1 MQLEMSEP
9 AELPLRCAPQVYY
22 ERDSSIIPSRFWPAY
37 LIDLA
42 QARAIPEHK
51 LLRHTGIF
59 CEDIHRPDHRICP
72 EQVLQL
78 IQNVTKN
85 TSADDLSFLVGHQLL
100 PGKIAV
106 ISDQLMSS
114 TNLDELIDALVE
126 HQAFLS
132 PLINIRRCYEGDALV
147 LYWQDACGAE
157 DSFIFL
163 VEALT
168 TAISSLARWLSN
180 SRLPWQF
187 YFSHKAP
194 TYIEQYEVH
203 LGGNIHFDCQRNA
216 MAIAREYCYQPW
228 VKNADITAE
237 IFTDH
242 STNIIEAPTKG
253 FLASVY
259 DYLNSNIAT
268 DPNLEQTAADF
279 GMSSASFKRKLKK
292 HRSHF
297 QAIYDQVRKD
307 LAVYWINQEGWSS
320 EQVAK
325 KLHFHDVANLRRAF
339 KKWTGLT
346 LMKVR
351 N

>member
-9 AELPLRCAPQVYY
+9 AELPLRCAPQAFY
-22 ERDSSIIPSRFWPAY
+22 ERDSAIIPSRFWPAY

-72 EQVLQL
+72 EQLLQL
-78 IQNVTKN
+78 IQNITKN

-132 PLINIRRCYEGDALV
+132 PLINIRCCYEGDALV

-228 VKNADITAE
+228 MKNADITAE
-237 IFTDH
+237 IFTDY

-253 FLASVY
+253 FLAAVY

-307 LAVYWINQEGWSS
+307 LAVYWINQEGYSS

-346 LMKVR
+346 LLAVR

>member
-1 MQLEMSEP
+1 MSEP
-9 AELPLRCAPQVYY
+9 AELPLRCAPQAYY
-22 ERDSSIIPSRFWPAY
+22 ERDSAIIPSRFWPAY

-42 QARAIPEHK
+42 QTRAIPEHK

-59 CEDIHRPDHRICP
+59 CEDIHCPDHRICP
-72 EQVLQL
+72 EQLLQL
-78 IQNVTKN
+78 IQNITKN

-253 FLASVY
+253 FLAAVY

-346 LMKVR
+346 LIKVR

>member
-9 AELPLRCAPQVYY
+9 AELPLRCAPQAFY
-22 ERDSSIIPSRFWPAY
+22 ERDSAIIPSRFWPAY

-72 EQVLQL
+72 EQLLQL
-78 IQNVTKN
+78 IQNITKN

-216 MAIAREYCYQPW
+216 MAIHREYCYQPW
-228 VKNADITAE
+228 VKNTNTSAENFIDI
-237 IFTDH
+237 
-242 STNIIEAPTKG
+242 SSNMMNVPTKG
-253 FLASVY
+253 FLAAVY

-307 LAVYWINQEGWSS
+307 LAVYWINQEGYSS

-346 LMKVR
+346 LLAAR
-351 N
+351 S

>member
-9 AELPLRCAPQVYY
+9 AELPLRCAPQAFY
-22 ERDSSIIPSRFWPAY
+22 ERDSAIIPSRFWPAY

-72 EQVLQL
+72 EQLLQL
-78 IQNVTKN
+78 IQNITKN

-228 VKNADITAE
+228 MKNADITAE
-237 IFTDH
+237 IFTDY

-253 FLASVY
+253 FLAAVY

-307 LAVYWINQEGWSS
+307 LAVYWINQEGYSS

-346 LMKVR
+346 LLAVR

>member
-1 MQLEMSEP
+1 MSEP
-9 AELPLRCAPQVYY
+9 AELPLRCAPPVYY
-22 ERDSSIIPSRFWPAY
+22 ERDSAIVPSGFWPAD

-59 CEDIHRPDHRICP
+59 CEDILRRDHRICP
-72 EQVLQL
+72 EQLLQL
-78 IQNVTKN
+78 IQNITKN

-126 HQAFLS
+126 HQAFLC
-132 PLINIRRCYEGDALV
+132 PLINIRRCYEGDELV

-163 VEALT
+163 VEAFT
-168 TAISSLARWLSN
+168 TAVSSFARWRSN

-187 YFSHKAP
+187 YFAHKAP

-242 STNIIEAPTKG
+242 STNIMEAPTKG
-253 FLASVY
+253 FLAAVY
-259 DYLNSNIAT
+259 DYLNSNIAI

-297 QAIYDQVRKD
+297 QAIYNQVRKD
-307 LAVYWINQEGWSS
+307 LAVYWINQEGYSS
-320 EQVAK
+320 EQVAQ

-346 LMKVR
+346 LLAVR
-351 N
+351 S